1 MLNTIYRKAA
11 YARITP
17 DCGITLLDKALHA
30 FRYHGLSCRGRR
42 NHTHEG
48 HIIDRGRWLG

>member
-42 NHTHEG
+42 DHIHEG
-48 HIIDRGRWLG
+48 RIIDRGRWLG